1 VGRHVR
7 NVAFLAA
14 GLAGLAVAGCG
25 GHSATP
31 DRPVA
36 RTGGPVAAP
45 PSPAKPRDITV
56 AFAGDVHFEK
66 RTVARLTEPAPALG
80 PISQTLGAADVSL
93 VNLETAI
100 TTRGTPEPKQ
110 WHFRAPPAAL
120 GVLQASG
127 VKVVTMANNH
137 AADYGA
143 VGVRDSLAAIG
154 TSPIPVIGFGA
165 DSAAA
170 YRPYVA
176 DVRGTKIALIAAS
189 QIHDRTMAAWKA
201 GPGKPGIA
209 SALDTAALV
218 GAVRQARQQGAQ
230 AVIVYVH
237 WGTEGSACPNS
248 EQKALAARLAGEGV
262 TAVVGTHAHQLLGA
276 GTIGGTYVAYGY
288 GNFLWHLDNAYSN
301 DTGVDTITIR
311 AGKVVAERFTPAFI
325 DARGVPMPATG
336 TAAAR
341 IQQKWQ
347 HPASCVG
354 LGPLPPPAA

>member
-1 VGRHVR
+1 M
-7 NVAFLAA
+7 AFLAA
-14 GLAGLAVAGCG
+14 GLAGAAVAGCG
-25 GHSATP
+25 GGGHAATP
-31 DRPVA
+31 SPVA
-36 RTGGPVAAP
+36 RTGGAGQVTAAS
-45 PSPAKPRDITV
+45 SPTRSAGITV

-66 RTVARLTEPAPALG
+66 RTVARLTDPPPALG

-110 WHFRAPPAAL
+110 WHFRAPASAL
-120 GVLQASG
+120 GVLQQSG

-137 AADYGA
+137 AADYGGD
-143 VGVRDSLAAIG
+143 GVRDSLAAIRTG
-154 TSPIPVIGFGA
+154 PIPVIGFGA
-165 DSAAA
+165 DADAA

-189 QIHDRTMAAWKA
+189 QIHDRTMSAWKA

-209 SALDTAALV
+209 SALDTDRLV
-218 GAVRQARQQGAQ
+218 AAVRQARQQGAQ

-248 EQKALAARLAGEGV
+248 EQKALAALLARAGV

-311 AGKVVAERFTPAFI
+311 AGRVVAERFTPAFI
-325 DARGVPMPATG
+325 DSRGVPMPATG

-341 IQQKWQ
+341 IQDKWL
-347 HPASCVG
+347 HPAACAG